1 MTTAPDNFNSLT
13 AVKFLDISSFSR
25 QMVKI
30 KQKALQVQ
38 TDHATRYRT
47 TQISIK
53 FFIAEQ
59 VSHGKQNSKKTQYIS

>member
-1 MTTAPDNFNSLT
+1 
-13 AVKFLDISSFSR
+13 
-25 QMVKI
+25 MVKI